1 MPDHKT
7 VTFDASQWQL
17 VPKKPTQDMV
27 TAGFESEPDEAFS
40 EPKVWE
46 AFEKLS
52 GCQQAAHKATLCYR
66 AMLEHAPTPAAQS
79 AGQEAVFTLRKRGD
93 DFDVTNIT
101 PGYSAL
107 PEGEYALYAAPVNG
121 GERECGNADC
131 GWVGPTS
138 ETVHPKHD
146 RSTLLCPRCHETT
159 ESNAADAQQSFL
171 GKWSDTIKQMPMGAA
186 DAQQACSP
194 FKCDAAQRDGVLC
207 ADDECDRANG
217 VRPADAQQVVAQ
229 PAHEQAARFAIDGAI
244 SYGMQGVHMPPDR
257 DHWLTEYWEI
267 GRKLAALS
275 SPAKAGGDE
284 PSDAEIERLALEHIA
299 PHAKTLFPDKDY
311 KETEQFRRVKAY
323 TLAMFAARSPLS
335 ADGGDRKD
343 AERYRIVRHKVCI
356 VGDAFH
362 IINLRPT
369 YVAPDAGAELDAVV
383 DAIAAKAKGDA

>member
-159 ESNAADAQQSFL
+159 ESNAADAQQV
-171 GKWSDTIKQMPMGAA
+171 GG
-186 DAQQACSP
+186 
-194 FKCDAAQRDGVLC
+194 
-207 ADDECDRANG
+207 
-217 VRPADAQQVVAQ
+217 
-229 PAHEQAARFAIDGAI
+229 
-244 SYGMQGVHMPPDR
+244 DR
-257 DHWLTEYWEI
+257 DAIAELI
-267 GRKLAALS
+267 GRLEAKYGLEFTVTKRTGEKTHHVGFDRHPLIGRAVDYLRAAIT
-275 SPAKAGGDE
+275 SPAKVGGDE
-284 PSDAEIERLALEHIA
+284 RERVDRQTIIEWLDVLDIEVTDRQLDG
-299 PHAKTLFPDKDY
+299 LFH
-311 KETEQFRRVKAY
+311 
-323 TLAMFAARSPLS
+323 AARAPLS